1 MPKAEKAPEIL
12 GILPLQDAV
21 LFPNTVIRLRW

>member
-1 MPKAEKAPEIL
+1 MAKPEKASEIL

-21 LFPNTVIRLRW
+21 LFPNTVIRWRS